1 MWPALGHIAKKQL
14 SWLECRSWLLEQGSF
29 HIIPYKLSR
38 IEDFLKKHMLVYVC
52 VCVCARTCIH
62 TYVYRHIILLHF
74 ALLHLRYCMFYKLK
88 ICGHLA
94 SSKSISTIFPTAH
107 FVFLCHILV
116 NFAVFQAFPL
126 LYL

>member
-1 MWPALGHIAKKQL
+1 
-14 SWLECRSWLLEQGSF
+14 
-29 HIIPYKLSR
+29 
-38 IEDFLKKHMLVYVC
+38 MLVYVC
-52 VCVCARTCIH
+52 VCAH
-62 TYVYRHIILLHF
+62 MYTYLCMQHILLLHF
-74 ALLHLRYCMFYKLK
+74 ALLHLRYCIFYKLK

-116 NFAVFQAFPL
+116 NFAIFQTFSL